1 VAYSFTNLKGQ
12 ASMAVQITDRIMER
26 LLPRLIEL
34 RERALKLEHG
44 YAEEL
49 GMVEPSYRP
58 SARNFLHYMAVRK
71 HDIRELQRDLA
82 SVGLSSLG
90 VLEPHVLASLNAV
103 IGILERL
110 TGRQEISCPEPPV
123 DFRTGPLLLRD
134 QTASLLGPP
143 SQNRSVR
150 IMVTMPSEAAE
161 DEELLTELLDAGMDV
176 MRINC
181 AHDDA
186 DAWENMVSNLRKA
199 ERKVGRIC
207 KVQADLAGPKLRTGT
222 INPIGRVMKVKPK
235 RDPLGGVV
243 FPGQVWLT
251 PADRPDPPPGRIR
264 VIPLDQEFVAASRR
278 GDRLVFRDARGK
290 RRCLTVAVEQGSS
303 RLAETDQT
311 VYVDEGR
318 EVLLYRG
325 ETAVLSGRVGSLADV
340 VVPLHLY
347 PRDTL
352 ILARSDGPGREAVR
366 SEDGKVKEA
375 ARIHCTFEAAFDQ
388 VRPGERVWFDDGR
401 IGGIVRENNGAEINV
416 EITRTG
422 PSGARLGGEKGINF
436 PDTVFS
442 VPALTQKDIR
452 DLERIVGF
460 VDMIA
465 LSFLRG
471 PADVALL
478 EDHLHRLGAGHL
490 GIVLK
495 IENRQAFENL
505 PRILI
510 TSLSSPPVGVMVAR
524 GDLAVEMGFERL
536 SEVQEEI
543 LWLCEAA
550 HIPVIWA
557 TQILES
563 MAKKGSPSRAEVTDA
578 AMSSR
583 AECAMLNKGP
593 NIVETVAFLS
603 GVLSRM
609 EPHHYKRR
617 ALLRKLSIAAN
628 L

>member
-1 VAYSFTNLKGQ
+1 
-12 ASMAVQITDRIMER
+12 MAVQITDRIMER

-34 RERALKLEHG
+34 RERALKLEHT
-44 YAEEL
+44 YEEEL
-49 GMVEPSYRP
+49 GLVEPSYRP
-58 SARNFLHYMAVRK
+58 SARNFLHYMSVRK
-71 HDIRELQRDLA
+71 HDIRELQHDLA

-110 TGRQEISCPEPPV
+110 TGKEEVSYPEPPV

-134 QTASLLGPP
+134 QTASLLGPQP
-143 SQNRSVR
+143 QNRSVR
-150 IMVTMPSEAAE
+150 IMVTMPGEAAE
-161 DEELLTELLDAGMDV
+161 DPELLVELLEAGMDV

-186 DAWENMVSNLRKA
+186 AVWEAMVGNLRKA

-222 INPIGRVMKVKPK
+222 IDPIGRVVRIKPD
-235 RDPLGGVV
+235 RDKLGSVV
-243 FPGQVWLT
+243 HPGQVWLT
-251 PADRPDPPPGRIR
+251 PANNPEPVPEGLSM
-264 VIPLDQEFVAASRR
+264 IPLDEAALSSSRQGDCFVLQ
-278 GDRLVFRDARGK
+278 DTRGK
-290 RRCLTVAVEQGSS
+290 KRSLKVVSEHGAS
-303 RLAETDQT
+303 RLAETERT
-311 VYVDEGR
+311 LYVDEGR
-318 EVLLYRG
+318 KMLLYRKG
-325 ETAVLSGRVGSLADV
+325 AVVLPASVGPLPEV
-340 VVPLHLY
+340 VVPLRLY
-347 PRDTL
+347 PRDIL
-352 ILARSDGPGREAVR
+352 ILTRATTPGCCTVR
-366 SEDGKVKEA
+366 SVDGTLVEP
-375 ARIHCTFEAAFDQ
+375 ARIHCTFEEAFEQ
-388 VRPGERVWFDDGR
+388 VKPGERVWFDDGK
-401 IGGIVRENNGAEINV
+401 IGGIVRMNNGEEIHV

-422 PSGARLGGEKGINF
+422 PAGARLGSEKGINF
-436 PDTVFS
+436 PDTLFD
-442 VPALTQKDIR
+442 VPALTNKDLQ
-452 DLERIVGF
+452 DLERLLGL

-471 PADVALL
+471 PEDVALL

-490 GIVLK
+490 GIILK

-505 PRILI
+505 PRILL
-510 TSLSSPPVGVMVAR
+510 TSLRSPPVGVMVAR

-578 AMSSR
+578 AMSAR

>member
-1 VAYSFTNLKGQ
+1 
-12 ASMAVQITDRIMER
+12 
-26 LLPRLIEL
+26 
-34 RERALKLEHG
+34 
-44 YAEEL
+44 
-49 GMVEPSYRP
+49 
-58 SARNFLHYMAVRK
+58 
-71 HDIRELQRDLA
+71 
-82 SVGLSSLG
+82 
-90 VLEPHVLASLNAV
+90 
-103 IGILERL
+103 
-110 TGRQEISCPEPPV
+110 
-123 DFRTGPLLLRD
+123 
-134 QTASLLGPP
+134 
-143 SQNRSVR
+143 
-150 IMVTMPSEAAE
+150 
-161 DEELLTELLDAGMDV
+161 MDV

-186 DAWENMVSNLRKA
+186 DAWKKMVSNLRKA

-222 INPIGRVMKVKPK
+222 INPIGRVLKVKPK
-235 RDPLGGVV
+235 RDPLGRVV
-243 FPGQVWLT
+243 LPGQVWLT
-251 PADRPDPPPGRIR
+251 PADRPDPPPEGVRM
-264 VIPLDQEFVAASRR
+264 IPLDPESVAASRR
-278 GDRLVFRDARGK
+278 GDRLVFRDTRGK
-290 RRCLTVAVEQGSS
+290 RRSLTVSAEQGSS
-303 RLAETDQT
+303 RLAETDKT

-347 PRDTL
+347 PRDML
-352 ILARSDGPGREAVR
+352 ILTRSNEPGREAVL
-366 SEDGKVKEA
+366 SADGKVKEA
-375 ARIHCTFEAAFDQ
+375 ARIHCTFGAAFDQ
-388 VRPGERVWFDDGR
+388 VRPGERVWFDDGK
-401 IGGIVRENNGAEINV
+401 IGGIVRENNSAEIHV

-422 PSGARLGGEKGINF
+422 PSGARLGDEKGINF
-436 PDTVFS
+436 PDTVFD
-442 VPALTQKDIR
+442 VPALTEKDIH
-452 DLERIVGF
+452 DLERIVSF
-460 VDMIA
+460 VDMVA

-471 PADVALL
+471 PEDVALL

-505 PRILI
+505 PRILL

-557 TQILES
+557 TQILEG

-617 ALLRKLSIAAN
+617 ALLRKLSIAAD

>member
-1 VAYSFTNLKGQ
+1 MS
-12 ASMAVQITDRIMER
+12 VQITDRIMER

-34 RERALKLEHG
+34 RERALKLEHT

-49 GMVEPSYRP
+49 SVVEPSYRP

-110 TGRQEISCPEPPV
+110 TGKQEPVYPEPPV

-134 QTASLLGPP
+134 QTASLLGPSP
-143 SQNRSVR
+143 QSRSVR
-150 IMVTMPSEAAE
+150 IMVTMPGEAVQ
-161 DEELLTELLDAGMDV
+161 DPELLVELLDAGMDV
-176 MRINC
+176 LRINC

-186 DAWENMVSNLRKA
+186 TVWETMVNNLRRA

-207 KVQADLAGPKLRTGT
+207 KVQADLAGPKLRTGP
-222 INPIGRVMKVKPK
+222 IDPIGRVVKIKPS
-235 RDPLGGVV
+235 RDPLGRVV
-243 FPGQVWLT
+243 LPGLVWLT
-251 PADRPDPPPGRIR
+251 PAEDPEPAPEGAR
-264 VIPLDQEFVAASRR
+264 VVPLDPGALFATRR
-278 GDRLVFRDARGK
+278 GDRFVLRDARGK
-290 RRCLTVAVEQGSS
+290 RRSLNIVSVQGSS
-303 RLAETDQT
+303 RLAETDKT

-318 EVLLYRG
+318 EMLLYRG
-325 ETAVLSGRVGSLADV
+325 ETSVLHSRVGPLPDV
-340 VVPLHLY
+340 IVPLKLY
-347 PRDTL
+347 PRDML
-352 ILARSDGPGREAVR
+352 ILTKSTEPGRDAVR
-366 SEDGKVKEA
+366 SEDGRVEKP
-375 ARIHCTFEAAFDQ
+375 ARIHCTFEAAFHQ
-388 VRPGERVWFDDGR
+388 VKAGERVWFDDGK
-401 IGGIVRENNGAEINV
+401 IGGIVRMNSGEEIHV

-422 PSGARLGGEKGINF
+422 PSGARLGSEKGINF
-436 PDTVFS
+436 PDTVFDVS
-442 VPALTQKDIR
+442 ALTEQDLR
-452 DLERIVGF
+452 DLERIIGF

-471 PADVALL
+471 PEDVALL

-490 GIVLK
+490 GIILK

-505 PRILI
+505 PRILL
-510 TSLSSPPVGVMVAR
+510 TSMSSPPVGVMVAR

-550 HIPVIWA
+550 HIPLIWA

-578 AMSSR
+578 AMSGR